1 MQRKFLILALLFFG
15 WALGN
20 FDRFVINYAIV
31 DISKDLSLTATNTGI
46 VLSIFFLG
54 YAIMQIPGGLLADK
68 FGSRKIVILSIFF
81 LSLFT
86 GLTGV
91 VNSLGMMLVIRFLF
105 GLGEGGFMP
114 ASTKAISET
123 FPREERGRAQ
133 SILLSS
139 GGIMAILTPI
149 IAAYLLTSIGWRPLF
164 VGIAVIGMIVVVLLF
179 LFLKL
184 PHTTPSLNS
193 SGVQAQQS
201 QSPLK
206 TVLKM
211 PLLWSIFVSFFA
223 IYTIQWGLT
232 SWIPSYLSTAR
243 GLDLVSIGWAQSIP
257 GIAMLIGMLLAG
269 VIMDKVPEGK
279 EKWPGIIGTILIAV
293 LMYFMFTATSTT
305 NFIIF
310 QTIVTFFIAIVII
323 LLNAFLLKNTPT
335 SVAGSAMGFVNVG
348 GQLAGF
354 FAPTLIGL
362 IVDKS
367 GSFDMAF
374 WMLIGFA
381 VVCLIAVCTFKT
393 VEQPDALD
401 ESSSNAS

>member
-1 MQRKFLILALLFFG
+1 MKNKSVILALLFFG

-31 DISKDLSLTATNTGI
+31 DISKDLSLNATHTGI
-46 VLSIFFLG
+46 VLSTFFLG

-68 FGSRKIVILSIFF
+68 FGSRKIVTISVLL

-91 VNSLGMMLVIRFLF
+91 ANSLFMLLAIRFLF

-123 FPREERGRAQ
+123 FPRKERGRAQ

-139 GGIMAILTPI
+139 GGVMAILTPVI
-149 IAAYLLTSIGWRPLF
+149 SAYLLTSIGWRPLF
-164 VGIAVIGMIVVVLLF
+164 IGVAFIGALIVALYLF
-179 LFLKL
+179 FLKI
-184 PHTTPSLNS
+184 PHATTSQDS
-193 SGVQAQQS
+193 SSVQVQQGK
-201 QSPLK
+201 SPLK

-232 SWIPSYLSTAR
+232 SWIPSYLSKVR
-243 GLDLVSIGWAQSIP
+243 GLDLVSIGWAQTIP
-257 GIAMLIGMLLAG
+257 GVAMLIGMLLAG
-269 VIMDKVPEGK
+269 VIMDKIPQGK
-279 EKWPGIIGTILIAV
+279 EKLPGIIGTVLIAV
-293 LMYFMFTATSTT
+293 LMYFMFTATSITS
-305 NFIIF
+305 FIIF
-310 QTIVTFFIAIVII
+310 QTIVTFFIAVVII

-354 FAPTLIGL
+354 FAPTIIGF
-362 IVDKS
+362 IVDAS

-381 VVCLIAVCTFKT
+381 IVCLIAICTFRT
-393 VEQPDALD
+393 TEQPEQEKPL
-401 ESSSNAS
+401 SSVS

>member
-1 MQRKFLILALLFFG
+1 MKNKSVILALLFLG

-31 DISKDLSLTATNTGI
+31 DISKDLSLNATHTGI
-46 VLSIFFLG
+46 VLSTFFLG

-68 FGSRKIVILSIFF
+68 FGPRKIVTISVLL

-86 GLTGV
+86 GLTGG
-91 VNSLGMMLVIRFLF
+91 VNSLFMLLVIRFLF

-123 FPREERGRAQ
+123 FPHKERGRAQ

-139 GGIMAILTPI
+139 GGVMAILTPI
-149 IAAYLLTSIGWRPLF
+149 LSAYLLISFGWRPLF
-164 VGIAVIGMIVVVLLF
+164 IGVALIGALVVVLYLY
-179 LFLKL
+179 FLKV
-184 PHTTPSLNS
+184 PHEAISQDS
-193 SGVQAQQS
+193 ASVQVQQGK
-201 QSPLK
+201 SPLK

-223 IYTIQWGLT
+223 IYTVQWGLT
-232 SWIPSYLSTAR
+232 SWIPSYLSSVR
-243 GLDLVSIGWAQSIP
+243 GLDLVSIGWVQTIP
-257 GIAMLIGMLLAG
+257 GVAMLIGMLLGG
-269 VIMDKVPEGK
+269 VIMDKIPQGK
-279 EKWPGIIGTILIAV
+279 EKIPGIIGTVLIAV
-293 LMYFMFTATSTT
+293 LMYFMFTATSITS
-305 NFIIF
+305 FIIF
-310 QTIVTFFIAIVII
+310 QTIVTFAIAVVII
-323 LLNAFLLKNTPT
+323 LLNAILLKNTPT

-354 FAPTLIGL
+354 LAPTLIGF
-362 IVDKS
+362 IFDAS

-381 VVCLIAVCTFKT
+381 IVCLIAIITFRTTKQP
-393 VEQPDALD
+393 EQPEQL
-401 ESSSNAS
+401 SSSVS

>member
-1 MQRKFLILALLFFG
+1 MKNKSVILALLFFG

-31 DISKDLSLTATNTGI
+31 DISKDLSLNATHTGI
-46 VLSIFFLG
+46 VLSTFFLG

-68 FGSRKIVILSIFF
+68 FGSRKIVTISVLL

-91 VNSLGMMLVIRFLF
+91 ANSLFMLLAIRFLF

-114 ASTKAISET
+114 ASTKAISEA
-123 FPREERGRAQ
+123 FPRKERGRAQ

-139 GGIMAILTPI
+139 GGVMAILTPVI
-149 IAAYLLTSIGWRPLF
+149 SAYLLTSIGWRPLF
-164 VGIAVIGMIVVVLLF
+164 IGVAFIGALIVALYLF
-179 LFLKL
+179 FLKI
-184 PHTTPSLNS
+184 PHATTSQDS
-193 SGVQAQQS
+193 SSVQVQQGK
-201 QSPLK
+201 SPLK

-232 SWIPSYLSTAR
+232 SWIPSYLSKVR
-243 GLDLVSIGWAQSIP
+243 GLDLVSIGWAQTIP
-257 GIAMLIGMLLAG
+257 GVAMLIGMLLGG
-269 VIMDKVPEGK
+269 VMMDIIPKGK
-279 EKWPGIIGTILIAV
+279 EKMPGIIGTVLIAV
-293 LMYFMFTATSTT
+293 LMYFMFTATSITS
-305 NFIIF
+305 FIIF
-310 QTIVTFFIAIVII
+310 QTIVTFFIAVVII

-354 FAPTLIGL
+354 FAPTIIGF
-362 IVDKS
+362 IVDAS

-381 VVCLIAVCTFKT
+381 IVCLIAICTFRT
-393 VEQPDALD
+393 TEQPEQEKPL
-401 ESSSNAS
+401 SSVS

>member
-1 MQRKFLILALLFFG
+1 MQRKFLILALLFLG

-68 FGSRKIVILSIFF
+68 FGSRKIVILSVFF

-91 VNSLGMMLVIRFLF
+91 VNSLAMLIMIRFLF

-139 GGIMAILTPI
+139 GGIMAIVTPI

-164 VGIAVIGMIVVVLLF
+164 VGIAVIGMTVVVLLF

-184 PHTTPSLNS
+184 PQVTLSQES
-193 SGVQAQQS
+193 SGGQIKQGEN
-201 QSPLK
+201 PLK

-232 SWIPSYLSTAR
+232 SWIPSYLSTVR
-243 GLDLVSIGWAQSIP
+243 ELDLVSIGWAQSIP
-257 GIAMLIGMLLAG
+257 GIAMLVGMLLGG
-269 VIMDKVPEGK
+269 VIMDKVPHGK

-362 IVDKS
+362 IVDTS

-401 ESSSNAS
+401 E